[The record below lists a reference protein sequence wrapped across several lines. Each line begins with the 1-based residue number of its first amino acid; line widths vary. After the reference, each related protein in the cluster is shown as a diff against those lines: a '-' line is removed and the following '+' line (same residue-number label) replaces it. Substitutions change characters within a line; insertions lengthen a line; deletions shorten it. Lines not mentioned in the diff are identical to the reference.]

1 MRFKRLLQFRPKDIM
16 EAINNLQDAVQALQ
30 PRQSSGTLQSHGPG
44 GTTTKASS
52 AAQRGNTTVNVSDDR
67 PARWQ

>member
-1 MRFKRLLQFRPKDIM
+1 MRIKRITKFNPKDILD
-16 EAINNLQDAVQALQ
+16 AIRQLQDAVMALQ

-52 AAQRGNTTVNVSDDR
+52 AAARNVTVAASDDR